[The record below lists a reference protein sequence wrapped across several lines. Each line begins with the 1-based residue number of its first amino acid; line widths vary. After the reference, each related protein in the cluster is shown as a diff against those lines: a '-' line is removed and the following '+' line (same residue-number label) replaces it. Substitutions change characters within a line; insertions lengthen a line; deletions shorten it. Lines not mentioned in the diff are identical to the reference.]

1 MTKEQL
7 RNYRKIKDEHR
18 QITQRLQALESR
30 PESVEEI
37 IRPLRELY
45 REKLKKLADAQL
57 AIELAIDKLDY
68 AERKLIRLRYFD
80 GLPWHRVAASI
91 HYSEQHTR
99 YLHGI
104 ILQKL
109 RKV

>member
-18 QITQRLQALESR
+18 QIEQRLQALESR
-30 PESVEEI
+30 PENEDI
-37 IRPLRELY
+37 LGQLRELY

-57 AIELAIDKLDY
+57 TIELAIDTLDY

-80 GLPWHRVAASI
+80 GLPWHRVAVGI
-91 HYSEQHTR
+91 HYSEQHTLR
-99 YLHGI
+99 LHGE

-109 RKV
+109 KRL

>member
-7 RNYRKIKDEHR
+7 RNYRKIKEEHR
-18 QITQRLQALESR
+18 QIEQRLQALESR
-30 PESVEEI
+30 AENEDI
-37 IRPLRELY
+37 LGPLQELY

-57 AIELAIDKLDY
+57 AIELAIDTLDY

-80 GLPWHRVAASI
+80 GLPWHRVATGI
-91 HYSEQHTR
+91 HYSEQHTLL
-99 YLHGI
+99 LHGK

-109 RKV
+109 KGE